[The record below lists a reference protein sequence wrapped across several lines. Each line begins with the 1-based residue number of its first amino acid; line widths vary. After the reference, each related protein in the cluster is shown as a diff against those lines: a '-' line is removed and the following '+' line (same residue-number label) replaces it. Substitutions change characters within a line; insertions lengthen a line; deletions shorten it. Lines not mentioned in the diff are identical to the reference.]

1 MVYNIGDTRTINA
14 RPAICVSSNTKGRF
28 YRSGAYWVYTD
39 TDTYVAPALS
49 DIHHEYFQ
57 KLGESANVS
66 EEACIG
72 KGGTWYD
79 GSCHF
84 GGLEQVFYV
93 YSDFY
98 PGGYTDCV
106 RDQECRGNSDPKGA
120 CALLMGG
127 DPSKIKLE
135 AGMGRSVLSD
145 LVGGHDCHS
154 VFTNTRLGPKMQATH
169 VTGPVIVAAIK
180 GDKRDEATGGTKVID
195 PKSQLVQ
202 IPEYVKDI
210 VPDWEWPEMPGLPG
224 IGWMKYLIPIIVI
237 LVIAVVLMVAL
248 GYSGLGPAAGS
259 HMMKK

>member
-1 MVYNIGDTRTINA
+1 MVYNIGDTRTING

-57 KLGESANVS
+57 RLGESANAN

-72 KGGTWYD
+72 KGGVWYD

-127 DPSKIKLE
+127 DPSKIKVE
-135 AGMGRSVLSD
+135 AGMGRGVIQD
-145 LVGGHDCHS
+145 LLGGHDCHS
-154 VFTNTRLGPKMQATH
+154 VFTNTRLGPKMQSTS
-169 VTGPVIVAAIK
+169 VEGSVIVSAIK
-180 GDKRDEATGGTKVID
+180 GSPTGPQGGTKVLD
-195 PKSQLVQ
+195 TDSQLKQ
-202 IPEYVKDI
+202 TADKMKEAME
-210 VPDWEWPEMPGLPG
+210 DWEWPEMPGLPG

-237 LVIAVVLMVAL
+237 LVIIMVFLMVL
-248 GYSGLGPAAGS
+248 GYSGLGSAAGS